1 METKDNYVLLLS
13 KQTNLHKKRYCV
25 CYHSKSK
32 NGNWHMPVL
41 KITPRYHEVLRAAGA
56 FPHTRSI
63 QATIESAF
71 ARMGID
77 REAAETAEGWETC
90 EEVEE
95 ETKDD
100 THPDRSEAVLEKLL
114 DRY

>member
-1 METKDNYVLLLS
+1 VPPVDVVVDVDTARYDN
-13 KQTNLHKKRYCV
+13 
-25 CYHSKSK
+25 
-32 NGNWHMPVL
+32 
-41 KITPRYHEVLRAAGA
+41 VLRAAGA